1 MTSGCFNQ
9 PGCQQGF
16 GVLSYQNATKQILV
30 SRKCPAMFCL
40 ANPFSPPSTAG
51 VDVAATAGAAVVAA
65 TSVVVVA
72 WPMEGRCENDVFNPL
87 WVQNVKL
94 LVQDFEE
101 PWHILTGPQGS
112 LLRPSKWWFRIYWY
126 LLRLYICIFGWQ
138 SRVISYWQEKDAID
152 AIGKRF
158 IGGILYRFPLL
169 Q

>member
-1 MTSGCFNQ
+1 
-9 PGCQQGF
+9 
-16 GVLSYQNATKQILV
+16 
-30 SRKCPAMFCL
+30 
-40 ANPFSPPSTAG
+40 
-51 VDVAATAGAAVVAA
+51 
-65 TSVVVVA
+65 
-72 WPMEGRCENDVFNPL
+72 L